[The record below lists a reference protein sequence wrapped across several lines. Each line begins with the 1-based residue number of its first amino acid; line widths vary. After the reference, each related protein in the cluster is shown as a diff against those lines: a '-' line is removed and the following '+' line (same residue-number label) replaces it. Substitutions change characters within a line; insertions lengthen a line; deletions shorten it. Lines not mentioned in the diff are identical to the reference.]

1 MTNIEK
7 SNVLKQW
14 LTENNVKFVESYYS
28 KTNKLT
34 FELLISDFGIAVHI
48 SDENDHTFY
57 HKVYKHYKPFFIR
70 ESESAEFVLEKMQNC
85 ITDIMVKR
93 QAKFEA
99 AQKKEENRRKS
110 AEDLK
115 RHAEKLAKKAAEQKP
130 KRQRMRIV
138 RYEKVERR
146 YERQTEAVRQER

>member
-1 MTNIEK
+1 MTNEEK
-7 SNVLKQW
+7 L
-14 LTENNVKFVESYYS
+14 
-28 KTNKLT
+28 
-34 FELLISDFGIAVHI
+34 ELLKKFLDENGIRYDEHHRSGTNVIMDLQIPDYMIAVHL
-48 SDENDHTFY
+48 SNDFDDTFY
-57 HKVYKHYKPFFIR
+57 RMVYRVYHPFFIR